1 MIRKKLT
8 LAGLGLAALI
18 AGSAAA
24 PAMANDR
31 DHFSF
36 GIVVGDP
43 GYRHGPSYWE
53 REHWRHERWE
63 RERAYREWRHRQWER
78 EHWRRDR
85 DDWHRWHDD
94 W

>member
-1 MIRKKLT
+1 MIMKKLT
-8 LAGLGLAALI
+8 VAALGLAALI

-24 PAMANDR
+24 PAMARDR
-31 DHFSF
+31 DNFSF

-43 GYRHGPSYWE
+43 GYHRGDWE

-63 RERAYREWRHRQWER
+63 RERAEREWRHRQWER
-78 EHWRRDR
+78 ERWERAHDYR
-85 DDWHRWHDD
+85 WHRWHDG